1 MFFSV
6 PSFFYLVIFV
16 NISSCRVSFNEYS
29 EHFFFSSDGIG
40 DDGAEINYD
49 TKVLKYPG
57 VHDDFSA

>member
-40 DDGAEINYD
+40 DDVAEINYD
-49 TKVLKYPG
+49 TKVL
-57 VHDDFSA
+57 